1 MKKQELAAMI
11 DHTLLK
17 PDATFSQVEETILY
31 AKEIGA
37 ASVCINPSYVA
48 LAASLL
54 SESDTKVCT
63 VIGFP
68 LGANSTF
75 TKAKEAQ
82 NAYQHGA
89 DEIDMVINIGAL
101 KSGDYEYVEN
111 DIAAVVEATPALVKV
126 ILENCYLTKEEIVIA
141 CELAQKAGAD
151 FVKTSTGFGTGNATV
166 ADVKLMRES
175 VSDDM
180 GVKASGGIGSLKDA
194 ENMIKAGATRLGTS
208 RTAAILAEFDKPVS
222 KKASNTKTGTAKT
235 ASKKT
240 VKKDSTAKNS
250 STKSTSKTKAPSKKA
265 TSTTKESE
273 K

>member
-11 DHTLLK
+11 DHTILK
-17 PDATFSQVEETILY
+17 PDATFAQVEETILY

-48 LAASLL
+48 LAANLL

-75 TKAKEAQ
+75 VKAKEAQ

-101 KSGDYEYVEN
+101 KSGDYAFVEN
-111 DIAAVVEATPALVKV
+111 DIAAVVNATPALVKV

-141 CELAQKAGAD
+141 CQLAEKAGAN

-175 VSDDM
+175 VSDEI

-194 ENMIKAGATRLGTS
+194 EAMIKAGATRLGTS
-208 RTAAILAEFDKPVS
+208 RTATILAEFDKP
-222 KKASNTKTGTAKT
+222 

-240 VKKDSTAKNS
+240 SAAKTNSKKPAKKSPIAKTSPTKTAS
-250 STKSTSKTKAPSKKA
+250 QTKTPSKSKGTA
-265 TSTTKESE
+265 VASTEE
-273 K
+273 